1 MSSLFAGRA
10 ARRAVAYLALTA
22 LQSPAALAAPPAAEF
37 PVTVQQMQSLGV
49 TLFKLDAPGP
59 IRGMAHAA
67 KVVLPPSQEQ
77 VVSAPVDGVV
87 DQLLVADQ
95 QAVRAG
101 QPLLRISSPR
111 FGELQLGLIEAA
123 NRSRLS
129 AKTLERERQL
139 LAEGIIP
146 ERRVLEAEAAAQTDQ
161 ARLRHA
167 EAALRLA
174 GLDAAAIKGIAEAGA
189 LLDTLLIR
197 ARGDGVALGIAVKPG
212 QRVQGADSLLRV
224 ANLRDLQLE
233 IQMPADRQAPS
244 PSPGSVVRAVDRDV
258 EATTLSVGATVS
270 ESQTTTLRARVTR
283 GAAALK
289 PGEVIQVQVPFAQNS
304 DGWAL
309 PLAAIARQDEQTYV
323 FVRTGKGFVAQPVAI
338 VSSAG
343 QSVQV
348 TGELKAGQEVAV
360 SSVITLRAAWQ
371 GKGGSN

>member
-1 MSSLFAGRA
+1 
-10 ARRAVAYLALTA
+10 
-22 LQSPAALAAPPAAEF
+22 
-37 PVTVQQMQSLGV
+37 MQSLGV

-309 PLAAIARQDEQTYV
+309 PLAAIARQDEQAYV